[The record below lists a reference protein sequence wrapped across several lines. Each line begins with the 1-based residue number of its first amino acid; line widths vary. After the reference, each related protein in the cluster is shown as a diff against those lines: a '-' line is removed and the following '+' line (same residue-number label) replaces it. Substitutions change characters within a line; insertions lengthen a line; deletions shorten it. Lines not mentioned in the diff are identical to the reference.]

1 MNGTLPP
8 GQGEPLNMI
17 ISGNSDAR
25 VLVDAQPN
33 GGLINFFLYVYET
46 RCLCRMSLLIFN
58 FNFRS
63 FGYSNECLNQHS
75 GAPQE
80 ANLGDG
86 NGYGQSL
93 SKYFYLSLT
102 YLVLF
107 NSERDG

>member
-46 RCLCRMSLLIFN
+46 RCRMSLLI
-58 FNFRS
+58 
-63 FGYSNECLNQHS
+63 
-75 GAPQE
+75 
-80 ANLGDG
+80 LGHLDI
-86 NGYGQSL
+86 
-93 SKYFYLSLT
+93 LT
-102 YLVLF
+102 NV
-107 NSERDG
+107 